1 MPQFQ
6 YLFTAHF
13 SDGTEIRQGQ
23 DDLSA
28 HTSGRSAFYD
38 VQKRAETVPLA
49 SFVLEDIDVPTENYY
64 AVNAQTGEFKVNG
77 APFNLYDGP
86 PLVNFRIIYL
96 RRHTH
101 TITMGGGPKEH
112 WMVYRLGW
120 QANDRDGKNY
130 KVVIEFG

>member
-13 SDGTEIRQGQ
+13 SDGTDIRQGQ

-38 VQKRAETVPLA
+38 VQKRAETVPLVA
-49 SFVLEDIDVPTENYY
+49 FVLSDIEVPRENFY
-64 AVNAQTGEFKVNG
+64 AVNTQTGEFTING
-77 APFNLYDGP
+77 APFRVYDGP
-86 PLVNFRIIYL
+86 QLENYRVIYL

-101 TITMGGGPKEH
+101 LIAMGGKEIRH
-112 WMVYRLGW
+112 DMVYRLGW